1 MMNQPHLSL
10 VRHHST
16 VRTRLARHGVCAAV
30 VMAPAIP
37 AADVSVASPPSLTQ
51 GGCGDATNDLAFALI
66 VMPYTYCLSRR
77 NLRSGMHLRVR

>member
-66 VMPYTYCLSRR
+66 VMPYPGCAKITSFARTIC
-77 NLRSGMHLRVR
+77 G